1 MGRGYARID
10 AIGHDYP
17 IRTAHKAA
25 PTEPKAMDLLAY
37 LARHAGEII
46 SEKRLVQALAR
57 RYSHD
62 PEA

>member
-1 MGRGYARID
+1 
-10 AIGHDYP
+10 
-17 IRTAHKAA
+17 
-25 PTEPKAMDLLAY
+25 MDLLAY